1 MKFSKVS
8 LTKFQSYL
16 VNDDIKF
23 FLKAYKLY
31 FFLVVTNQD
40 FSLTNVDLC

>member
-31 FFLVVTNQD
+31 FLVVTNQD
-40 FSLTNVDLC
+40 FSLTNVALC